1 MSWGVEDRWWTGGG
15 ETTMVLVFAACGRE
29 GDKGEGKVG
38 LTGF

>member
-1 MSWGVEDRWWTGGG
+1 MVVKPGRCNGGFG
-15 ETTMVLVFAACGRE
+15 FAACGRE